1 MYSFLGTQITLKQ
14 TKDWLL
20 PQASC
25 NIFDKMDSPESWDTS
40 VVKIEIDIAEE
51 PPVPWGIDGDDQG
64 QGQ

>member
-1 MYSFLGTQITLKQ
+1 M
-14 TKDWLL
+14 

-25 NIFDKMDSPESWDTS
+25 DIFDKMDSNESWDTS
-40 VVKIEIDIAEE
+40 VVKIEIDVAEE